1 MQKMWGGV
9 YMIEELSLLLVSNE
23 TGYVEDCRGKTYPE
37 ALQLHG
43 CIKNQTLFG
52 N

>member
-1 MQKMWGGV
+1 
-9 YMIEELSLLLVSNE
+9 MIEELSLFFVSNE
-23 TGYVEDCRGKTYPE
+23 TRNVEDCRGKTYPE